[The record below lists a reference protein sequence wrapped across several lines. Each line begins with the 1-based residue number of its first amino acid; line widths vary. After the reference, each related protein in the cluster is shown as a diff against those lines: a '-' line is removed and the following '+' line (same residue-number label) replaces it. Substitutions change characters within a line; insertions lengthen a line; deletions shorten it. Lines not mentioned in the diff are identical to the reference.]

1 MTKNIEALTRE
12 YLTYCKNQKRL
23 DEKTLK
29 QGAAFIYWQPRRA
42 SYSSGI

>member
-1 MTKNIEALTRE
+1 MTTTLLSTHIQN

-29 QGAAFIYWQPRRA
+29 AYRLDLEQFGML
-42 SYSSGI
+42 